1 MPTMDSVTLENFRC
15 FREKQTVRL
24 APLTLLVGE
33 NSTGKTSFLALIRA
47 LSEFA
52 FEGRPPNFK
61 APPYDLGSFDEIAHH
76 RGGRGSRAD
85 SFMAGMSTKV
95 RDPFSDRTTSPDE
108 IEPVELEVTFG
119 RATAGAAPTPV
130 RQRLTA
136 SEVRLDEWVASS
148 SASYGVKVGT
158 ARGAWELCVPVDSD
172 LPTELGAY
180 SVFILLH
187 MYPERFSIAG
197 AALPKLLAVGD
208 SPEFGKEDEDALRS
222 LREIGAVERRFLP
235 SEYSQNEPFAGAPVR
250 SQPHRTYDP
259 GRWERDP
266 EGDHVPMRI
275 AELSAQQTRRWKGL
289 KSQLED
295 FGRAA
300 GLFDEIAVR
309 HLGAAGSDPFQIQV
323 RRWSKRLKGP
333 FRNLIDVGY
342 GVSQV
347 LPVVTELMA
356 SSAPTDLY
364 LLQQPEVHL
373 HPSAQAALGTLMC
386 SVAADGAQLVV
397 ETHSDHLID
406 RIRMDVRDGRTK
418 LTQSDVRILYFER
431 DGLDVKIHELW
442 WDDNGNIENTPRS
455 YRRFFMQEVERSV
468 WPPE

>member
-1 MPTMDSVTLENFRC
+1 MDSITLENFRC
-15 FREKQTVRL
+15 FRERQTVRL

-52 FEGRPPNFK
+52 FRGRPPNFK

-85 SFMAGMSTKV
+85 SFTAAISTKLKA
-95 RDPFSDRTTSPDE
+95 PFVHAAATADE
-108 IEPVELEVTFG
+108 IDMIDLEVTFRKG
-119 RATAGAAPTPV
+119 ADGTAPAPI
-130 RQRLTA
+130 RQRLRT
-136 SEVRLDEWVASS
+136 RDIWIDERVDVLGG
-148 SASYGVKVGT
+148 SYLAQIGT
-158 ARGAWELCVPVDSD
+158 GRGTWELSLPTESRF
-172 LPTELGAY
+172 PTELGAY
-180 SVFILLH
+180 RFYAISVTRREDVFLDGES
-187 MYPERFSIAG
+187 P
-197 AALPKLLAVGD
+197 PKLQSVGGSPQFSEDDEEDLQVLWAVGAGPHRFFP
-208 SPEFGKEDEDALRS
+208 PEF
-222 LREIGAVERRFLP
+222 
-235 SEYSQNEPFAGAPVR
+235 SQSEPFAGAPVR

-259 GRWERDP
+259 VRWERVP

-275 AELSAQQTRRWKGL
+275 AELSAQQARRWKGL

-295 FGRAA
+295 FGKAA

-309 HLGAAGSDPFQIQV
+309 HLGATGSDPFQIQV
-323 RRWSKRLKGP
+323 RKGSKRLKGP

-386 SVAADGAQLVV
+386 NVAADGAQLVV

-406 RIRMDVRDGRTK
+406 RIRMDVRDGRAK

-442 WDDNGNIENTPRS
+442 WDDNGNIENTPPG
-455 YRRFFMQEVERSV
+455 YRRFFLQEVNRSLGL
-468 WPPE
+468 